1 MKKLRNIVKILMTF
15 FIIQNNER
23 KGFNTITN
31 KNLAESRFQLNS
43 DIDNKF
49 SWINNSK
56 DYQNRIINNKLNLQ
70 YKYDDFK

>member
-43 DIDNKF
+43 DIDNKT
-49 SWINNSK
+49 INLAGL
-56 DYQNRIINNKLNLQ
+56 IIQKII
-70 YKYDDFK
+70 KIE